1 MTFYTIKSLGD
12 SYNVTQMVGLLLTI
26 GFIVAVGVIMT
37 LYYRHHH
44 DSKYRDIGIML
55 VLVVLFLVGLQIQQ
69 FDGLKRQQSQRGQV
83 AQVLRSFAKEK
94 GVPVSQVSVNTTQM
108 QPTMIVR
115 NGSHYYQLDFA
126 GDNHTYTKKTTYL
139 VLAKSDIKVK

>member
-12 SYNVTQMVGLLLTI
+12 TYTLTQIAGLVLTL
-26 GFIVAVGVIMT
+26 GFIIAVGVIMT

-55 VLVVLFLVGLQIQQ
+55 VLAVLFLIGLQIQQ
-69 FDGLKRQQSQRGQV
+69 FDGLKREQSQRGQV

-94 GVPVSQVSVNTTQM
+94 GVSVDQVSINSTQM
-108 QPTMIVR
+108 QPRMIVR
-115 NGSHYYQLDFA
+115 QGSHYYRLDFSA
-126 GDNHTYTKKTTYL
+126 DNNTYTIEKTYL
-139 VLAKSDIKVK
+139 VLPKSAIKVK